1 MWQVSVGHHGREAL
15 KGEFEGTSAI
25 YSITP
30 EFVPKP
36 IAWGTYKSSPD
47 THFYLCEFYDLV
59 EELPD
64 PGIFCARLAELH
76 RSHSSPN
83 GKYGFHVVTYN
94 GDLPQENG
102 YTDSW
107 EEFFANGLRHMF
119 KLNLERGGPSEEL
132 ERLSPDM
139 FGKVIPRLLRPLE
152 TGGNS
157 IKPSLVHGDLWCGNA
172 SVDQKT
178 DKPLIFDPSCF
189 WAHNEC
195 MISIFLHVLV
205 LRLMALQ
212 MSLGIGV
219 RNAISFH
226 AATSMLTIRTFP
238 KLPQK
243 RTTTIAMPFMLCRAA
258 QRVLFR
264 VNVLTV
270 TGGSICTQRCS
281 SPTC

>member
-1 MWQVSVGHHGREAL
+1 MSVGHHGREAL

-47 THFYLCEFYDLV
+47 THFYLCKFYDLV

-64 PGIFCARLAELH
+64 PAIFCARLAELH
-76 RSHSSPN
+76 QSHSSPN

-102 YTDSW
+102 YADSW
-107 EEFFANGLRHMF
+107 EEFFANGLKHMF

-132 ERLSPDM
+132 ERLLPDI

-157 IKPSLVHGDLWCGNA
+157 IKPSIVHGDLWCGNA
-172 SVDQKT
+172 AVDQKT
-178 DKPLIFDPSCF
+178 DKPLVFDPSCF

-195 MISIFLHVLV
+195 MISISLTYFVP
-205 LRLMALQ
+205 RLIALQ

-226 AATSMLTIRTFP
+226 AATSMPTIRTFP
-238 KLPQK
+238 KLLQK
-243 RTTTIAMPFMLCRAA
+243 RTTMIATPFMLCRAA

-264 VNVLTV
+264 SNVLTV
-270 TGGSICTQRCS
+270 IGGSICTQQRS
-281 SPTC
+281 SPMC